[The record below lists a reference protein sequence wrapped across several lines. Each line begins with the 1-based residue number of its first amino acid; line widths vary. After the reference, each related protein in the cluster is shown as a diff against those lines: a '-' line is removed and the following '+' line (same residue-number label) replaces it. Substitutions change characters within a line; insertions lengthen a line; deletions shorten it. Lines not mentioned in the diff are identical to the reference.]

1 MKKKMDLQKI
11 FRCIFLALAIVS
23 MLIAI
28 AEKVSAEELVTPQ
41 QIYDEF
47 SLYHTQYTDEIFD
60 LINSECPYWSTWIGY
75 NNEYMVSWTPN
86 KEIGLCVTSVGSS
99 YAGSFDYLLQP
110 FGNTVDEN
118 VNFLPS
124 GNAFYGSADWAT
136 LNNRNSYQGF
146 SLYSMY
152 VSNGVLVF
160 YRFTAGSSSYGWQTI
175 SNTNPQAYCLATVG
189 INRQQLDN
197 NNGIWGSV
205 SYTSSFNRIE
215 YSYCNYDGILFYTRS
230 SSRYISSFSQNYIP
244 TSVNSKFKIYSTFG
258 SAGISDP
265 ILHIEYNDILFDA
278 GYTYTSF
285 TQYDLTFE
293 LDGETV
299 VYSADSDQFPDDFFT
314 AEYNSGF
321 RVPYEYIYEML
332 SDQLFNFSDVSSVK
346 LVQVDMT
353 ATAYPDLA
361 QLGTPQTKTASTLC
375 SLNLK
380 GYDLAPEYDDDS
392 PVEIT
397 DKILVY
403 DQVVDSNDYINHSG
417 QFNSANIPSWADMVT
432 IIVYNDPVGQNFN
445 APFSCDLYIND
456 DILKS
461 FSFSGYTDPNYII
474 TTSTGTVI
482 DYDHLVLNKAYLS
495 EFIIVSKLLDSAD
508 CVHFISGDYN
518 GNGTWTTYDSYLF
531 INQSYYQKLTIKGIG
546 NLQSAVE
553 AGSYYTK
560 GLYTYVYSK
569 LNSMAENSITY
580 YTNSFTALQEQKS
593 ILGSINSGLLSVKDT
608 ISSGTDRIVTAIG
621 AISSG
626 GSSYNLPSLSS
637 EIQRLFIPSLSWESI
652 DFEEYIDSLG
662 VLGLP
667 FTSTNDI
674 LMAARSNYSPDFE
687 IHINDFKPT
696 ILGETFTVFEDQ
708 DFSFNP
714 RRIFSLEIWTTLQ
727 YLNAF
732 ALILGEAWFTYCHI
746 FRREKNDC

>member
-1 MKKKMDLQKI
+1 MKKKMDLQKV

-28 AEKVSAEELVTPQ
+28 AGKVSAEEFFTPEDVFDFYGDNYKTDYL
-41 QIYDEF
+41 ISEF
-47 SLYHTQYTDEIFD
+47 NRV
-60 LINSECPYWSTWIGY
+60 NSEYSRWIIVTNASQNKFLVYWFPKNDKISYYIFSQFNDLNSTTLNQQNISFYIFGGGY
-75 NNEYMVSWTPN
+75 GGRCYFGTKDPTASVSNIDGYCLYVDSNRKIFAHLVP
-86 KEIGLCVTSVGSS
+86 TSSSWSS
-99 YAGSFDYLLQP
+99 YSDGSYVL
-110 FGNTVDEN
+110 
-118 VNFLPS
+118 S
-124 GNAFYGSADWAT
+124 GSQRSW
-136 LNNRNSYQGF
+136 
-146 SLYSMY
+146 
-152 VSNGVLVF
+152 
-160 YRFTAGSSSYGWQTI
+160 
-175 SNTNPQAYCLATVG
+175 
-189 INRQQLDN
+189 LDN
-197 NNGIWGSV
+197 NTGI
-205 SYTSSFNRIE
+205 YYNTSDY
-215 YSYCNYDGILFYTRS
+215 YSYSISVGPYDGYGSYFSNFSGNIGTRNS
-230 SSRYISSFSQNYIP
+230 SGYAESFIKTVEQNYFP
-244 TSVNSKFKIYSTFG
+244 PSVNPKFKVYSTFG

-265 ILHIEYNDILFDA
+265 ILHIEYNDTLFDA

-285 TQYDLTFE
+285 TQYDLTFDV
-293 LDGETV
+293 DGESV
-299 VYSADSDQFPDDFFT
+299 VYSADSDQFPDDFFQ

-332 SDQLFNFSDVSSVK
+332 SDQLFNFSEASSVK

-361 QLGTPQTKTASTLC
+361 HLGTPQTKTAATLC

-380 GYDLAPEYDDDS
+380 GYDVAPEYDYDS
-392 PVEIT
+392 PAEIT
-397 DKILVY
+397 DKTLVY

-417 QFNSANIPSWADMVT
+417 QFNPANIPSWADVVT
-432 IIVYNDPVGQNFN
+432 VIVYNDPVGQNFN

-508 CVHFISGDYN
+508 CVHFISGDYD

-560 GLYTYVYSK
+560 GLYTYVYNK
-569 LNSMAENSITY
+569 LNSMADNSITY
-580 YTNSFTALQEQKS
+580 YSNSFTALQEQKS

-608 ISSGTDRIVTAIG
+608 ISSGTDRIVNAIG
-621 AISSG
+621 SISSG
-626 GSSYNLPSLSS
+626 GSSYSLPSLSN
-637 EIQRLFIPSLSWESI
+637 EIQRLFIPSLTWDSI
-652 DFEEYIDSLG
+652 DFDEYIDSLG

-667 FTSTNDI
+667 FTSTNDV
-674 LMAARSNYSPDFE
+674 LMATRANYSPDFE

-708 DFSFNP
+708 DYSFNP

>member
-1 MKKKMDLQKI
+1 MKKKLDLQKI
-11 FRCIFLALAIVS
+11 LRCIFLALAIVS

-28 AEKVSAEELVTPQ
+28 ATKVSAEEY
-41 QIYDEF
+41 INNFDN
-47 SLYHTQYTDEIFD
+47 IFD
-60 LINSECPYWSTWIGY
+60 VVAQSSNVSNSDFDYISNYLLDKNIKHYAYITRSENTSALFFTSLDDIIIDGYISGSTFYTYIRYPYYISQLSNNTAIYYVLFIAPNSNYGFFEYKINGIYSPGNFTY
-75 NNEYMVSWTPN
+75 NNTVYYGFTAEGN
-86 KEIGLCVTSVGSS
+86 KILG
-99 YAGSFDYLLQP
+99 
-110 FGNTVDEN
+110 EN
-118 VNFLPS
+118 LNSINLP
-124 GNAFYGSADWAT
+124 YGI
-136 LNNRNSYQGF
+136 NY
-146 SLYSMY
+146 Y
-152 VSNGVLVF
+152 VSDLNF
-160 YRFTAGSSSYGWQTI
+160 DFIYRDSTAY
-175 SNTNPQAYCLATVG
+175 NTYNYQNLAEVVPPE
-189 INRQQLDN
+189 DP
-197 NNGIWGSV
+197 V
-205 SYTSSFNRIE
+205 V
-215 YSYCNYDGILFYTRS
+215 
-230 SSRYISSFSQNYIP
+230 
-244 TSVNSKFKIYSTFG
+244 VNSKFKIYSTFG

-265 ILHIEYNDILFDA
+265 ILHIEYNDTLFDA

-293 LDGETV
+293 VDGETV

-332 SDQLFNFSDVSSVK
+332 SDQLFNFSEASSVK

-392 PVEIT
+392 PAEIS
-397 DKILVY
+397 DKTLVY

-417 QFNSANIPSWADMVT
+417 QFNSANIPSWANMVT

-474 TTSTGTVI
+474 TSSTGTVI

-508 CVHFISGDYN
+508 CVHFISGDYD

-553 AGSYYTK
+553 AGSYYIK
-560 GLYTYVYSK
+560 GLYTYVYNK
-569 LNSMAENSITY
+569 LNSMADNSITY

-608 ISSGTDRIVTAIG
+608 ISSGTDRIVNAIG
-621 AISSG
+621 SISSG
-626 GSSYNLPSLSS
+626 GSSYNLPSLSN

-652 DFEEYIDSLG
+652 DFDEYIDSLG

-667 FTSTNDI
+667 FTSTNDV
-674 LMAARSNYSPDFE
+674 LMATRSNYSPDFE

-732 ALILGEAWFTYCHI
+732 VLILGEAWFTYCHI
-746 FRREKNDC
+746 FRREKDDC

>member
-11 FRCIFLALAIVS
+11 LRCIFLALAIVS

-28 AEKVSAEELVTPQ
+28 AGKVSAEEMNPKLQEYVYEYFDTYIKNYPRDLVAQ
-41 QIYDEF
+41 AV
-47 SLYHTQYTDEIFD
+47 
-60 LINSECPYWSTWIGY
+60 SECQYFACYKITDNRGWFYYFIDFY
-75 NNEYMVSWTPN
+75 NQKN
-86 KEIGLCVTSVGSS
+86 IGLAWSKYNGSNANFGKRFSYWDSNLSTDTYYAIKTPVYKDVSQNIVT
-99 YAGSFDYLLQP
+99 
-110 FGNTVDEN
+110 
-118 VNFLPS
+118 
-124 GNAFYGSADWAT
+124 
-136 LNNRNSYQGF
+136 
-146 SLYSMY
+146 
-152 VSNGVLVF
+152 
-160 YRFTAGSSSYGWQTI
+160 YRFSTDSSNYSYLGGYKFTSSMSSSYWIQNNLFSGYFFGGNYGSPNLTQFGDDYY
-175 SNTNPQAYCLATVG
+175 NPF
-189 INRQQLDN
+189 
-197 NNGIWGSV
+197 
-205 SYTSSFNRIE
+205 SSFE
-215 YSYCNYDGILFYTRS
+215 
-230 SSRYISSFSQNYIP
+230 YISSYGDVYLQINKTTWQSFEDTIVPPSI
-244 TSVNSKFKIYSTFG
+244 NSKFKIYSTFG

-265 ILHIEYNDILFDA
+265 ILHIEYNDTLFDA

-285 TQYDLTFE
+285 TQYDLTFDV
-293 LDGETV
+293 DGETV

-332 SDQLFNFSDVSSVK
+332 SDQLFNFSEVSSVK

-361 QLGTPQTKTASTLC
+361 HLGTPQTKTASTLC

-380 GYDLAPEYDDDS
+380 GYDVIPEYDDAS

-397 DKILVY
+397 DKTLVY

-417 QFNSANIPSWADMVT
+417 EFNSANIPSWADMVT

-461 FSFSGYTDPNYII
+461 FSFSGYTDPNYFI

-621 AISSG
+621 SISSG

-674 LMAARSNYSPDFE
+674 LMATRSNYSPDFE

-708 DFSFNP
+708 DYSFNP
-714 RRIFSLEIWTTLQ
+714 RRIFSLEIWSTLQ